1 MQQKKPN
8 LIFLTGFSTA
18 GKSTI
23 GPILANSLG
32 FDFIDIDKAITEK
45 EQKSVVEIFSEKGE
59 AYFRQLEYE
68 LLQKY
73 AQTENLV
80 VALGGGTLEND
91 RSFEVVKAS
100 GTLIYLKSDVD
111 TLAKRLAT
119 KDDRPLM
126 KAESGER
133 LSEDALRQRIE
144 QMLMNRE
151 ERYQSHSIICVSTDH
166 NPIGKTVETLTR
178 QIERYLREQS
188 EQIDKTG
195 GGAPRADQ

>member
-32 FDFIDIDKAITEK
+32 FDFVDIDKAITGK

-100 GTLIYLKSDVD
+100 GTLIYLKSDVE
-111 TLAKRLAT
+111 TLARRLSN

-126 KAESGER
+126 KAENGER
-133 LSEDALRQRIE
+133 LSKEALRQRIE

-151 ERYQSHSIICVSTDH
+151 ERYQSHALICIATDQ
-166 NPIGKTVETLTR
+166 NPIGRTVETLTR
-178 QIERYLREQS
+178 QIERYLKAQS
-188 EQIDKTG
+188 SQIDQTG
-195 GGAPRADQ
+195 GGIPCANQ